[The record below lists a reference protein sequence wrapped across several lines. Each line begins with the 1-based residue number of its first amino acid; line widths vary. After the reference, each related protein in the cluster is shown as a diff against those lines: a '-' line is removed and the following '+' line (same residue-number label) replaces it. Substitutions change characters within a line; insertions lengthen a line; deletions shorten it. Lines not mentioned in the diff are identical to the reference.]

1 MNDGEIIRGIRNRD
15 SAVMAE
21 LMTTYTRL
29 LWKVTGEVLCGAGG
43 EADAEECIAD
53 VYIALWE
60 RPEAFDP
67 TRGTLKSWLCMTARC
82 KAIDR
87 YRTLSRSRTISID
100 EVMEA
105 VTDGVSETVI
115 REESYRELTAALE
128 SLDET
133 ERDIFLRRYEAGQK
147 PRTIAKALCLTVKQV
162 DNTLYRTKQKLRHIL
177 TQSKGDG

>member
-1 MNDGEIIRGIRNRD
+1 MNDEEIIRGICNRD
-15 SAVMAE
+15 GAVMAA
-21 LMTTYTRL
+21 LMTTYSRL
-29 LWKVTGEVLCGAGG
+29 LWKVTGKVLYGAGG

-87 YRTLSRSRTISID
+87 YRALSRNRTVPMD

-105 VTDGVSETVI
+105 VTDGVSETVM
-115 REESYRELTAALE
+115 REETRRELTEALDT
-128 SLDET
+128 LDET
-133 ERDIFLRRYEAGQK
+133 ERDILLRRYEAGQK
-147 PRTIAKALCLTVKQV
+147 PKAIAKALGLTVKQV
-162 DNTLYRTKQKLRHIL
+162 DNTLYRTKQKLRQIL
-177 TQSKGDG
+177 TRSKGD

>member
-1 MNDGEIIRGIRNRD
+1 MKDEEIIRGIRNRD
-15 SAVMAE
+15 GAVMAA

-29 LWKVTGEVLCGAGG
+29 LWKVAGEVLCGAGG

-87 YRTLSRSRTISID
+87 YRALSRSRTVPME

-105 VTDGVSETVI
+105 VTDGVSETVMQ
-115 REESYRELTAALE
+115 EESYRELTEALNT
-128 SLDET
+128 LDEV
-133 ERDIFLRRYEAGQK
+133 ERDILLRRYEAGQK
-147 PRTIAKALCLTVKQV
+147 PKAIAKALGLTVKQV
-162 DNTLYRTKQKLRHIL
+162 DNTLYRTKQKLRQIL
-177 TQSKGDG
+177 TRSKGD

>member
-1 MNDGEIIRGIRNRD
+1 MNDEEIIRGIRNRD
-15 SAVMAE
+15 GAVMAA

-29 LWKVTGEVLCGAGG
+29 LWKVAGEVLCGAGG

-60 RPEAFDP
+60 RPDAFDP

-87 YRTLSRSRTISID
+87 YRALSRNRTVPMD

-115 REESYRELTAALE
+115 REEARRVLTEALD
-128 SLDET
+128 SLDEV
-133 ERDIFLRRYEAGQK
+133 ERDILLRRYEEGQK
-147 PRTIAKALCLTVKQV
+147 PKAIAKALGLTVKQV
-162 DNTLYRTKQKLRHIL
+162 DNTLYRTKQKLRQIL
-177 TQSKGDG
+177 TRSKGD

>member
-1 MNDGEIIRGIRNRD
+1 MKDEEMIRGIRNRD
-15 SAVMAE
+15 GAAMAA
-21 LMTTYTRL
+21 LMAAYTRL
-29 LWKVTGEVLCGAGG
+29 LWKVAGEVLCGAGG

-60 RPEAFDP
+60 RPESFDP

-87 YRTLSRSRTISID
+87 YRALSRSRTVPID

-105 VTDGVSETVI
+105 VTDGVQETVM
-115 REESYRELTAALE
+115 REETCRELSEAVA
-128 SLDET
+128 SLDEA

-147 PRTIAKALCLTVKQV
+147 PRTIAKALGLTVKQV
-162 DNTLYRTKQKLRHIL
+162 DNTLYRTKQKLRQIL

>member
-1 MNDGEIIRGIRNRD
+1 MNDEEIIRGIRNRD
-15 SAVMAE
+15 GAVMAA

-29 LWKVTGEVLCGAGG
+29 LWKVAGEVLCGAGG

-60 RPEAFDP
+60 HPEAFDP

-87 YRTLSRSRTISID
+87 YRALSRNRTVPMD

-115 REESYRELTAALE
+115 REEARRVLTEALD
-128 SLDET
+128 SLDEV
-133 ERDIFLRRYEAGQK
+133 ERDILLRRYKEGQK
-147 PRTIAKALCLTVKQV
+147 PKAIAKALGLTVKQV
-162 DNTLYRTKQKLRHIL
+162 DNTLYRTKQKLRQIL
-177 TQSKGDG
+177 TRSKGD